1 MPQLSSRTHGRLNA
15 EMHVVT
21 LTCGRS
27 FTAEKGQS
35 LLEAA
40 ESASVR
46 LPYSCRIGR
55 CSTCKCK
62 ISGASHALTE
72 EVGLTDEERSQGW
85 SLACVR
91 EAEDDVVLE
100 IEDLTFLKLPP
111 KKLVPAKIDALEL
124 LSPDVMKVKLRQPPG
139 SGVEYL
145 AGQYADVIGPG
156 GVRRSYSLASLNGS
170 GSIELHIR
178 RVDGGAMSDYWFNHA
193 KLNDLLRIEGP
204 KGTFIPRFNC
214 EHDVVFL
221 ATGTGIAPIKAMIEQ
236 ISSLPKT
243 ERPKSVRLFW
253 GGRRPDDLYWDPK
266 PILGCLSFTPTLSR
280 PDDSWTGA
288 KGYVQDAALSATFNI
303 ATTQVYACGSDAMVR
318 SARSAFEGA
327 GLPPRSFFSDAF
339 VASN

>member
-1 MPQLSSRTHGRLNA
+1 MQKLSWRSHSWQNA

-21 LTCGRS
+21 LTSGRS

-40 ESASVR
+40 ESAGVR

-55 CSTCKCK
+55 CSTCKCM
-62 ISGASHALTE
+62 ISGASHPLTE
-72 EVGLTDEERSQGW
+72 EVGLTDEERSLGW

-91 EAEDDVVLE
+91 EADDDVVLE

-111 KKLVPAKIDALEL
+111 KKLVPVKIDALEL
-124 LSPDVMKVKLRQPPG
+124 LSHDVMKVKLRQPPG
-139 SGVEYL
+139 SSVEYL

-156 GVRRSYSLASLNGS
+156 GVRRSYSLASLSGS

-178 RVDGGAMSDYWFNHA
+178 RVDGGAMSEYWFNHA

-204 KGTFIPRFNC
+204 KGTFIPRYNC
-214 EHDVVFL
+214 KHDVVFL
-221 ATGTGIAPIKAMIEQ
+221 ATGTGIAPIKAMLEQ

-243 ERPKSVRLFW
+243 ERPNSVRLFW

-266 PILGCLSFTPTLSR
+266 PILDGLSFTPTLSR
-280 PDDSWTGA
+280 PDDCWAGA
-288 KGYVQDAALSATFNI
+288 KGYVQVAALSETFSI

-318 SARSAFEGA
+318 SARSAFERA

-339 VASN
+339 VAST